1 MARPIRILLQTTIP
15 PTADDWSI
23 NRFSS
28 LARLLRD
35 QRYDDGGPKFEVV
48 ARDRDPI
55 DRSDSILSHI
65 DESDFDE
72 LWLFGVD
79 EGDGLSCEDC
89 EAITRFRKAGR
100 GLMVAR
106 DHMDLGVSFSA
117 LGGVGK
123 ANYFHSRNL
132 DPVVARRVVDDP
144 YSRNISWPNYHSGAN
159 GDYQEV
165 VPVGSLH
172 PVLTSGGSATGVIRY
187 LPAHPHEGA
196 VDAPLDEPARVI
208 ARGRSKVTGT
218 PFNIAV
224 AFETSDRG
232 GRAIAQSTF
241 HHFLDYNWDTQRGCP
256 SFVNEAAGN
265 GMQTEPQ
272 AIQDT
277 HRYVL
282 NVAQWLAGAL

>member
-1 MARPIRILLQTTIP
+1 LSCGQRPVVGNISATCRSLCQTERSRT
-15 PTADDWSI
+15 
-23 NRFSS
+23 S
-28 LARLLRD
+28 LVPRRAVC
-35 QRYDDGGPKFEVV
+35 VV
-48 ARDRDPI
+48 APSKAIVDVALFPSAEANPAHSLVYPRCCGNGRNH
-55 DRSDSILSHI
+55 RSDSILSRI

-100 GLMVAR
+100 GLLVAR
-106 DHMDLGVSFSA
+106 DHMDLGVSFCA

-132 DPVVARRVVDDP
+132 DPVIARRVVADP
-144 YSRNISWPNYHSGAN
+144 YSKNISWPNYHSGAN

-165 VPVGSLH
+165 VPVGSIH
-172 PVLTSGGSATGVIRY
+172 PVLTSGRSTTGVIRY

-241 HHFLDYNWDTQRGCP
+241 HHFLDYNWDTQRGSP
-256 SFVNEAAGN
+256 SFVNEPAGN
-265 GMQTEPQ
+265 
-272 AIQDT
+272 
-277 HRYVL
+277 
-282 NVAQWLAGAL
+282 